1 MNPTSHD
8 KPVVVGRESRAG
20 YVLLGIVTVLVL
32 MWLRIDLVL
41 TNTTPTG
48 GDNGGHLWTAD
59 YARRELLP
67 HFRVLGWSNDWFAGV
82 PVLNFYFPLPT
93 WLIVALATVLP
104 YNIAYKIVT
113 IIGIVSLPFSALFM
127 GRSAGLGRNRSL
139 FLAYSVLPFLLAR
152 HFRILGGNIMS
163 TMAGEFSFSLS
174 LSLAVIYAGLLL
186 RLLRTGRG
194 RARTSIVLACAGLSH
209 IVPTIGA
216 LLFTAAAFLVQ
227 LRRSQIR
234 RQFTDVAIAGSLGG
248 GLAAFWI
255 VPFAANLSYTNSMDY
270 ERVTKF
276 LKVLFPFFSDSA
288 TLHTPSD
295 SVGMACAA
303 LILTAVAVLFAV
315 ALRDRFVASW
325 VLAMAFTG
333 VAFRLA
339 PQGAMW
345 NIRLL
350 PIWFFCAYLLAGQG
364 LVLLYEAI
372 ADVLARR
379 HDRREAR
386 RLAPISASVV
396 STLTTPTMSQL
407 GEAEGFNSG
416 PPGIDLLDTEPLNSE
431 PLNSETLGI
440 ESRNTEPELDGV
452 LHLDVPNSAAP
463 HRESEITKP
472 VAVASV
478 SEEPTTTQIAPVQTL
493 QRTPRRTPQQT
504 LRRGQ
509 GATALASLALY
520 VSVGPAFGAVPT
532 SLSIPNFTSGTFG
545 FTRLDS
551 LNDVKKAPT
560 PFGWASSNEQGMERK
575 PGWKEYKNL
584 VSTLK
589 TLPCGR
595 TLWELAALPK
605 TPTEPKRDAIRY
617 GSSMSLMSLPY
628 FTNSCTQSMEGL
640 FFESSAT
647 APFHWLTKSMVV
659 EKSSN
664 PQRRLPYPSFDLERG
679 IDRMRALGIRYYL
692 PSTEKALTA
701 ASKSANLR
709 SVATSDPYVVY
720 EVVDH
725 AIVVPLAEQP
735 IVATGI
741 GNGLETGF
749 IDVGIAQ
756 WMDPSKYPLAI
767 TLSGPPNWERRRVT
781 ITRTPGSKGA
791 LPKRGLG
798 VTLAPGA
805 TKTLPP
811 VTISN
816 VKVQQLSMSFSV
828 DKIGVPVLVRI
839 SAFPN
844 WVATGAKGPYRS
856 TPNFMVVIPT
866 KNQVTLSYARSTSE
880 WFGLLLSAL
889 SIVGLVVV
897 AVGARRS
904 RARLLAQK
912 TSPHQSLQPEHQNA

>member
-1 MNPTSHD
+1 MNQPSHD
-8 KPVVVGRESRAG
+8 NTVGAGRQSRAG
-20 YVLLGIVTVLVL
+20 FVLLGVITVLVL
-32 MWLRIDLVL
+32 MWLRIDLIL

-67 HFRVLGWSNDWFAGV
+67 HLRVLGWSNDWFAGV

-93 WLIVALATVLP
+93 WLIVALATILP

-113 IIGIVSLPFSALFM
+113 ILGIVSLPFSAAFM
-127 GRSAGLGRNRSL
+127 GRSAGLSRNRSL

-174 LSLAVIYAGLLL
+174 LSLVVIYAGLLL
-186 RLLRTGRG
+186 KLLRTGEGRG
-194 RARTSIVLACAGLSH
+194 RTALVLACAGLSH

-216 LLFTAAAFLVQ
+216 LLFTAAAFLT
-227 LRRSQIR
+227 QIR
-234 RQFTDVAIAGSLGG
+234 RTHFRRQVLDVLVAGSIGG

-276 LKVLFPFFSDSA
+276 FKVLFPFFADSA

-295 SVGMACAA
+295 SVGIACVA
-303 LILTAVAVLFAV
+303 LVLTAIAV
-315 ALRDRFVASW
+315 AFALRQRDRFIASW

-364 LVLLYEAI
+364 LVLLYETFVDTFTRR
-372 ADVLARR
+372 ADLRR
-379 HDRREAR
+379 
-386 RLAPISASVV
+386 SS
-396 STLTTPTMSQL
+396 
-407 GEAEGFNSG
+407 N
-416 PPGIDLLDTEPLNSE
+416 
-431 PLNSETLGI
+431 
-440 ESRNTEPELDGV
+440 
-452 LHLDVPNSAAP
+452 
-463 HRESEITKP
+463 
-472 VAVASV
+472 VASLATAPD
-478 SEEPTTTQIAPVQTL
+478 PTTLSSESLNVVTNEGPAEQHRDSSHQELLETDPSTIPQAMLGQDTSVLEPHDVEDAHSKRDAGNLTDTLVPTTVAPSEKSPP
-493 QRTPRRTPQQT
+493 PRNR
-504 LRRGQ
+504 LVRRGQ
-509 GATALASLALY
+509 GATALASVVLYLA
-520 VSVGPAFGAVPT
+520 VGPAFGAVPT
-532 SLSIPNFTSGTFG
+532 SLSIPNFTGGTFG

-551 LNDVKKAPT
+551 LNDIKKAPT
-560 PFGWASSNEQGMERK
+560 PFGWAASNEQGMERK
-575 PGWKEYKNL
+575 SGWKEYQQL
-584 VSTLK
+584 VSTLR

-595 TLWELAALPK
+595 TLWELATLPK
-605 TPTEPKRDAIRY
+605 TATSPKREAIRY

-628 FTNSCTQSMEGL
+628 FTDSCTQSMEGL

-701 ASKSANLR
+701 ASKSINLR
-709 SVATSDPYVVY
+709 AVAKSDPYVVY
-720 EVVDH
+720 EVVDN
-725 AIVVPLAEQP
+725 AIVVPLSEQP
-735 IVATGI
+735 VVATGI

-756 WMDPSKYPLAI
+756 WMDPARYPSAI
-767 TLSGPPNWERRRVT
+767 TLNGPADWARRAVS
-781 ITRTPGSKGA
+781 IVRTPGPKGA
-791 LPKRGLG
+791 LPKRGVG
-798 VTLAPGA
+798 VSLSPG
-805 TKTLPP
+805 TPKSLPP
-811 VTISN
+811 VKITR
-816 VKVQQLSMSFSV
+816 VKVNQLSMSFSV
-828 DKIGVPVLVRI
+828 DRVGIPVLIRI
-839 SAFPN
+839 SSFPN
-844 WVATGAKGPYRS
+844 WVASGAKGPYRS
-856 TPNFMVVIPT
+856 TPNFMVVVPT
-866 KNQVTLSYARSTSE
+866 KNTVTLSYARSTSE
-880 WFGLLLSAL
+880 L
-889 SIVGLVVV
+889 VGLTLSTLSLAAISVV
-897 AVGARRS
+897 GITDRKR
-904 RARLLAQK
+904 RARARSAA
-912 TSPHQSLQPEHQNA
+912 TS

>member
-8 KPVVVGRESRAG
+8 KPVVVVGRESRAG
-20 YVLLGIVTVLVL
+20 YVLLGLITVLVL

-93 WLIVALATVLP
+93 WLIVALDVVLP

-113 IIGIVSLPFSALFM
+113 IAGIVSLPFSAAFL
-127 GRSAGLGRNRSL
+127 GRCAGLNRNRSL

-174 LSLAVIYAGLLL
+174 LSLVVIYAGLLL
-186 RLLRTGRG
+186 KLLRTGKG
-194 RARTSIVLACAGLSH
+194 RAQTAIVLACAGLSH

-234 RQFTDVAIAGSLGG
+234 RQFTDVVIAGSLGG

-276 LKVLFPFFSDSA
+276 FKVLFPFFSDSA

-303 LILTAVAVLFAV
+303 LILTAVALLFAV
-315 ALRDRFVASW
+315 SLRDRFVASW

-333 VAFRLA
+333 VAFRVA

-372 ADVLARR
+372 ADLLARR
-379 HDRREAR
+379 NDRRKAR
-386 RLAPISASVV
+386 RLPSDASVIPTLPISTSAIP
-396 STLTTPTMSQL
+396 TTPQL
-407 GEAEGFNSG
+407 AEAERFTNES
-416 PPGIDLLDTEPLNSE
+416 PGIEPLKSELLDVEPLEIE
-431 PLNSETLGI
+431 PS
-440 ESRNTEPELDGV
+440 LDGV
-452 LHLDVPNSAAP
+452 LHLDVPNKAMLN
-463 HRESEITKP
+463 RDFEITEP
-472 VAVASV
+472 IAVAAGT
-478 SEEPTTTQIAPVQTL
+478 EEPTATQIAPVQTP
-493 QRTPRRTPQQT
+493 QRTPQRAPGRT

-520 VSVGPAFGAVPT
+520 VAVGPAFGAVPT

-551 LNDVKKAPT
+551 LNDIKKAPT

-575 PGWKEYKNL
+575 PGWKEYQNL
-584 VSTLK
+584 VSALK
-589 TLPCGR
+589 KLPCGR

-605 TPTEPKRDAIRY
+605 TPTSPKRDAIRY

-709 SVATSDPYVVY
+709 AVATSDPYVVY

-741 GNGLETGF
+741 GDGLETGF

-756 WMDPSKYPLAI
+756 WMDPAKYPSAI
-767 TLSGPPNWERRRVT
+767 TLSGPPNWERRQVT
-781 ITRTPGSKGA
+781 ITRTPGLKGA

-798 VTLAPGA
+798 VTLASGA
-805 TKTLPP
+805 IKPLPP
-811 VTISN
+811 VTITN

-844 WVATGAKGPYRS
+844 WVANGAKGPYRS

-889 SIVGLVVV
+889 SIVGIAVVV
-897 AVGARRS
+897 VGARRS
-904 RARLLAQK
+904 RTRLLAQQPLPYS
-912 TSPHQSLQPEHQNA
+912 SPQPEH

>member
-1 MNPTSHD
+1 MNPKKHD
-8 KPVVVGRESRAG
+8 KPVGVERESRAG
-20 YVLLGIVTVLVL
+20 FVLLGIITVLVL

-93 WLIVALATVLP
+93 WLIVALDVVLP

-113 IIGIVSLPFSALFM
+113 IAGIVSLPFSAAFL
-127 GRSAGLGRNRSL
+127 GRCAGLNRNRSL

-174 LSLAVIYAGLLL
+174 LSLVVIYAGLLL
-186 RLLRTGRG
+186 KLLRTGKG
-194 RARTSIVLACAGLSH
+194 RALTAIVLACAGLSH

-216 LLFTAAAFLVQ
+216 LLFTAAALIVQ
-227 LRRSQIR
+227 LRRSEIR
-234 RQFTDVAIAGSLGG
+234 RQVTDVVVAGSLGG

-276 LKVLFPFFSDSA
+276 FKVLFPFFSDSA

-295 SVGMACAA
+295 SVGLACAA
-303 LILTAVAVLFAV
+303 LILATVALLFA
-315 ALRDRFVASW
+315 LKRRDRFVATWIVS
-325 VLAMAFTG
+325 MAFTG

-372 ADVLARR
+372 VDALVRR
-379 HDRREAR
+379 KERRENRGRASQQT
-386 RLAPISASVV
+386 LPSPI
-396 STLTTPTMSQL
+396 
-407 GEAEGFNSG
+407 
-416 PPGIDLLDTEPLNSE
+416 SE
-431 PLNSETLGI
+431 PLGQSNNIQTPTIDPVDPVDPVDPIDPIHPIYLDPNHA
-440 ESRNTEPELDGV
+440 ESPTTEDLSGFQATQVGPKDEQ
-452 LHLDVPNSAAP
+452 
-463 HRESEITKP
+463 HREATTK
-472 VAVASV
+472 
-478 SEEPTTTQIAPVQTL
+478 
-493 QRTPRRTPQQT
+493 RTSRRT

-520 VSVGPAFGAVPT
+520 VAVGPAFGAVPT
-532 SLSIPNFTSGTFG
+532 SLSIPNFTNGTFG
-545 FTRLDS
+545 FTRLDT
-551 LNDVKKAPT
+551 LNDIKKAPT
-560 PFGWASSNEQGMERK
+560 PFGWAASNEQGMERK
-575 PGWKEYKNL
+575 PGWKEYQNL

-605 TPTEPKRDAIRY
+605 TATSPKREAIRY

-664 PQRRLPYPSFDLERG
+664 PQRRLPYPAFDLKRG

-692 PSTEKALTA
+692 PSTEKALSA
-701 ASKSANLR
+701 AATSKQLR
-709 SVATSDPYVVY
+709 AVAKSDPYVVY
-720 EVVDH
+720 EVVDN

-756 WMDPSKYPLAI
+756 WMDPAKFPSAI
-767 TLSGPPNWERRRVT
+767 TLNGPALWDRRKVT
-781 ITRTPGSKGA
+781 ITRTPGPKGA
-791 LPKRGLG
+791 LPKRGIG
-798 VTLAPGA
+798 VTLSPGTA
-805 TKTLPP
+805 KPLLP

-816 VKVQQLSMSFSV
+816 IKVKQLSMSFSV
-828 DKIGVPVLVRI
+828 DKVGVPVLVRI

-856 TPNFMVVIPT
+856 TPNFMVVVPT
-866 KNQVTLSYARSTSE
+866 KNQVTLSYARSSSE
-880 WFGLLLSAL
+880 WAGLLLSAL
-889 SIVGLVVV
+889 SILGLIIVGF
-897 AVGARRS
+897 RS
-904 RARLLAQK
+904 RSTRTARANLDSAVDAI
-912 TSPHQSLQPEHQNA
+912 SS

>member
-1 MNPTSHD
+1 MASEARTLQLDMNPQSHD
-8 KPVVVGRESRAG
+8 KSVKAHESRAG
-20 YVLLGIVTVLVL
+20 FVLLGIITVLLL

-67 HFRVLGWSNDWFAGV
+67 HWRVLGWSNDWFAGV

-93 WLIVALATVLP
+93 WLIVALSAVLP

-113 IIGIVSLPFSALFM
+113 IVGIVSLPFSAAFM
-127 GRSAGLGRNRSL
+127 GRCAGLSRNRSL

-163 TMAGEFSFSLS
+163 TMAGEFSFSIS
-174 LSLAVIYAGLLL
+174 LSLVVVYAGLLL
-186 RLLRTGRG
+186 KLLRTGKGRG
-194 RARTSIVLACAGLSH
+194 RTAIVLACAGLSH

-216 LLFTAAAFLVQ
+216 LLFTAAATLVQ
-227 LRRSQIR
+227 LRRSHLR
-234 RQFTDVAIAGSLGG
+234 RQLSDVLVAGSIGG

-276 LKVLFPFFSDSA
+276 FKVLFPFFANSA

-303 LILTAVAVLFAV
+303 LVLTAFALLFA
-315 ALRDRFVASW
+315 LFRQDRFVGTW
-325 VLAMAFTG
+325 IVAMALSG

-364 LVLLYEAI
+364 LVLGYETI
-372 ADVLARR
+372 VDVW
-379 HDRREAR
+379 DRRRDRRRDRHRDRHVAR
-386 RLAPISASVV
+386 VGTKLAPTSEANSIPPSPDSDLAHALSNAMAQDMGPDDEAGSWEEPSAVDNRR
-396 STLTTPTMSQL
+396 TFAAFGTE
-407 GEAEGFNSG
+407 GEALATDGELRTS
-416 PPGIDLLDTEPLNSE
+416 SE
-431 PLNSETLGI
+431 PAPTEEERTETPL
-440 ESRNTEPELDGV
+440 P
-452 LHLDVPNSAAP
+452 VP
-463 HRESEITKP
+463 RTKK
-472 VAVASV
+472 
-478 SEEPTTTQIAPVQTL
+478 QN
-493 QRTPRRTPQQT
+493 
-504 LRRGQ
+504 LRRGR

-532 SLSIPNFTSGTFG
+532 GLSIPNFTSGTFG
-545 FTRLDS
+545 FTRLSNLPDI
-551 LNDVKKAPT
+551 KKAPT
-560 PFGWASSNEQGMERK
+560 PFGWASSNEEGMERK
-575 PGWKEYKNL
+575 SGWKEYQRL

-595 TLWELAALPK
+595 TLWELATLPK
-605 TPTEPKRDAIRY
+605 TQTTPKREAIRY

-628 FTNSCTQSMEGL
+628 FTDSCTQSMEGL

-692 PSTEKALTA
+692 PSTAKALA
-701 ASKSANLR
+701 AAATSSNLR
-709 SVATSDPYVVY
+709 EVGKSDPYVVY
-720 EVVDH
+720 EVQDH
-725 AIVVPLAEQP
+725 AVVSSLNEEPV
-735 IVATGI
+735 VATGI

-756 WMDPSKYPLAI
+756 WMDPAKYPAAI
-767 TLSGPPNWERRRVT
+767 TLDGPGEWERRAVT

-791 LPKRGLG
+791 LPKRGVG
-798 VTLAPGA
+798 VALSPGS
-805 TKTLPP
+805 TKALPA

-816 VKVQQLSMSFSV
+816 VKVDQLSLSFSV

-844 WVATGAKGPYRS
+844 WEAKGAKGPYRS
-856 TPNFMVVIPT
+856 TPNFMVVVPT
-866 KNQVTLSYARSTSE
+866 KNTVTLSYARSASE
-880 WFGLLLSAL
+880 LAGLAISVLA
-889 SIVGLVVV
+889 IVGLGIT
-897 AVGARRS
+897 AVSDRKRRT
-904 RARLLAQK
+904 RQR
-912 TSPHQSLQPEHQNA
+912 TSSAV

>member
-1 MNPTSHD
+1 MKTQQSDAGLNAP
-8 KPVVVGRESRAG
+8 VGRESRAG
-20 YVLLGIVTVLVL
+20 FVLLGIITVLVL

-93 WLIVALATVLP
+93 WVIVALDFVLP

-113 IIGIVSLPFSALFM
+113 ISGIVSLPFSAAFL
-127 GRSAGLGRNRSL
+127 GRSAGLSRNRSL

-163 TMAGEFSFSLS
+163 TMAGEFSFSIS
-174 LSLAVIYAGLLL
+174 LSLVVIYAGLLL
-186 RLLRTGRG
+186 KLLRTGKG
-194 RARTSIVLACAGLSH
+194 RALTAIVLACAGLSH

-227 LRRSQIR
+227 LRRSHIR
-234 RQFTDVAIAGSLGG
+234 RQFTDVLVAGSLGG

-276 LKVLFPFFSDSA
+276 FKVLFPFFSDSA

-295 SVGMACAA
+295 SVGLACGA
-303 LILTAVAVLFAV
+303 LILTAVALVL
-315 ALRDRFVASW
+315 ALKRRDRFVATW
-325 VLAMAFTG
+325 IVAMGFTG

-350 PIWFFCAYLLAGQG
+350 PLWFFCAYLLAGQG
-364 LVLLYEAI
+364 LVLFYEAI
-372 ADVLARR
+372 VDGITRGN
-379 HDRREAR
+379 DRREAR
-386 RLAPISASVV
+386 RQVRQQTLPSTVAEHSDRQTADISTGTDFLSNQSVSDHSTPELNTESAFANPSVQTLPETRASVV
-396 STLTTPTMSQL
+396 
-407 GEAEGFNSG
+407 AVDR
-416 PPGIDLLDTEPLNSE
+416 PGL
-431 PLNSETLGI
+431 
-440 ESRNTEPELDGV
+440 
-452 LHLDVPNSAAP
+452 
-463 HRESEITKP
+463 
-472 VAVASV
+472 
-478 SEEPTTTQIAPVQTL
+478 EEPTN
-493 QRTPRRTPQQT
+493 RTPRRNPRRT

-545 FTRLDS
+545 FTRLDT
-551 LNDVKKAPT
+551 LNDIKKAPT
-560 PFGWASSNEQGMERK
+560 PFGWAASNEQGMERK
-575 PGWKEYKNL
+575 PGWKEYQNL

-589 TLPCGR
+589 KLPCGR

-605 TPTEPKRDAIRY
+605 TATAPKREPIRY

-664 PQRRLPYPSFDLERG
+664 PQRRLPYPTFDLERG

-701 ASKSANLR
+701 AAKSTQVRA
-709 SVATSDPYVVY
+709 VAKSDPYVVY
-720 EVVDH
+720 EVVDN

-735 IVATGI
+735 IVATDI

-756 WMDPSKYPLAI
+756 WMDPAKFPSAI
-767 TLSGPPNWERRRVT
+767 TLNGPALWDRRKVT
-781 ITRTPGSKGA
+781 ITRTPRVKGA
-791 LPKRGLG
+791 LPKRGVG
-798 VTLAPGA
+798 VTLSPGKA
-805 TKTLPP
+805 KPLAP

-844 WVATGAKGPYRS
+844 WVANGAKGPYRS

-866 KNQVTLSYARSTSE
+866 KNQVTLSYARSSSE
-880 WFGLLLSAL
+880 RVGLVLSAL
-889 SIVGLVVV
+889 SMIGLIIV
-897 AVGARRS
+897 AFRS
-904 RARLLAQK
+904 RSTKK
-912 TSPHQSLQPEHQNA
+912 THASSESAPNMSAEVLGKSQP

>member
-1 MNPTSHD
+1 MNPTNHD
-8 KPVVVGRESRAG
+8 KPVVVERESRAG
-20 YVLLGIVTVLVL
+20 FVLLGIITVLVL

-67 HFRVLGWSNDWFAGV
+67 HLRVLGWSNDWFAGV

-93 WLIVALATVLP
+93 WLIVALDVVLP

-113 IIGIVSLPFSALFM
+113 IAGIVSLPFSAAFL
-127 GRSAGLGRNRSL
+127 GRCAGLNRNRSL

-174 LSLAVIYAGLLL
+174 LSLVVIYAGLLL
-186 RLLRTGRG
+186 KLLRTGKG
-194 RARTSIVLACAGLSH
+194 RALTAIVLACAGLSH

-216 LLFTAAAFLVQ
+216 LLFTAAALIVQ
-227 LRRSQIR
+227 LRRSEIR
-234 RQFTDVAIAGSLGG
+234 RQVTDVVVAGSLSG

-276 LKVLFPFFSDSA
+276 FKVLFPFFSDSA

-295 SVGMACAA
+295 SVGLACAA
-303 LILTAVAVLFAV
+303 LILATVALLFAV
-315 ALRDRFVASW
+315 TRRDRFVATWIVS
-325 VLAMAFTG
+325 MAFTG

-372 ADVLARR
+372 VDALARR
-379 HDRREAR
+379 NGRRENRCGAHDAR
-386 RLAPISASVV
+386 QQTLPSPI
-396 STLTTPTMSQL
+396 
-407 GEAEGFNSG
+407 
-416 PPGIDLLDTEPLNSE
+416 SE
-431 PLNSETLGI
+431 PLGQSQSIGTSSVDPLNPDDLSDLI
-440 ESRNTEPELDGV
+440 HLNPSHPESPTAEDLSGLQATQVGPKDEQ
-452 LHLDVPNSAAP
+452 
-463 HRESEITKP
+463 HREAPTK
-472 VAVASV
+472 
-478 SEEPTTTQIAPVQTL
+478 QTS
-493 QRTPRRTPQQT
+493 RST
-504 LRRGQ
+504 LRRGR
-509 GATALASLALY
+509 GATALASLVLY
-520 VSVGPAFGAVPT
+520 IAVGPAFGAVPT

-545 FTRLDS
+545 FTRLDT

-560 PFGWASSNEQGMERK
+560 PFGWAASNEQGMERK
-575 PGWKEYKNL
+575 PGWKEYQNL

-605 TPTEPKRDAIRY
+605 TATSPKREAIRY

-664 PQRRLPYPSFDLERG
+664 PQRRLPYPPFDLERG

-692 PSTEKALTA
+692 PSTEKALSA
-701 ASKSANLR
+701 AAKSTQVRA
-709 SVATSDPYVVY
+709 VAKSDPYVVY
-720 EVVDH
+720 EVVDN
-725 AIVVPLAEQP
+725 AIVVPLTEQP

-756 WMDPSKYPLAI
+756 WMDPAKFSPAI
-767 TLSGPPNWERRRVT
+767 TLNGPALWDRRKVT
-781 ITRTPGSKGA
+781 ITRTPGAKGA
-791 LPKRGLG
+791 LPKRGVG
-798 VTLAPGA
+798 VTLSPGKA
-805 TKTLPP
+805 KPLPP

-828 DKIGVPVLVRI
+828 DKVGVPVLVRI

-844 WVATGAKGPYRS
+844 WVAIGAKGPYRS

-866 KNQVTLSYARSTSE
+866 KNQVTLSYARSSSE
-880 WFGLLLSAL
+880 WIGLLLSAL
-889 SIVGLVVV
+889 SIFGLITVGFRSRNTATERSNSTLE
-897 AVGARRS
+897 VGA
-904 RARLLAQK
+904 
-912 TSPHQSLQPEHQNA
+912 TN